1 MIRNYRMQWGKVI
14 LPRITFILLFIM
26 MSFGVYIQ
34 PARAACT
41 ITGVVYRDYNDNGQQ
56 EALEP
61 GEGGVEV
68 RAYDAAGSLVDTATT
83 ADDGT
88 YTLTL
93 PTDGEVRIEFT
104 WPMTFLYSARFG
116 ANSGTTIRF
125 VECNGAVPGVSLG
138 LSQPSQFCHTNA
150 PDLGTSCYVFEDQ
163 LRGPFAD
170 SPAFVT
176 FPYTATGD
184 QAHPVLALA
193 SQIGT
198 TWGLGYHRA
207 SDSFFVASYLK
218 RHTGFGPNAS
228 GTATTTGGIYR
239 MRPSTGQVSL
249 FLDLNTLPAAFNTGA
264 DPHPAS
270 TTDCPP
276 NFFDNCWQYDTDTYN
291 LVSKM
296 SLGDL
301 DISEDDRSIYVVNL
315 NTREL
320 LDIPIGYDATVPPAS
335 RIRRYSLTGLPGQT
349 CSSSADVRPFGLGVH
364 DGRVYV
370 GSVCSAETSQNPN
383 DLRAFVHS
391 FDPLAGG
398 GFRLELTFPLAYPR
412 GCADQSDV
420 NCPLNPFTGRDRSA
434 QWRPWNPNWPNP
446 DNEANVYAEPL
457 LSDIVFDNQNMVI
470 GIRDRFGDRAG
481 RQQPGPFDLTSG
493 QLSNGITAG
502 DVLRAC
508 RDASGAWALEA
519 NGSCGGI
526 TTGGAG
532 NGEGPGGGEYYFHDR
547 NNPNIPADGP
557 ARHDEIS
564 LGGLVDIP
572 GSPEMAMTV
581 FDPLCENCGFPDAL
595 FDGGVVWLNHNTG
608 TRFRSFRIFDG
619 PSVPPPPPGLIEQ
632 FGKSNGL
639 GDLEAVCGPAPLE
652 IGNLVWED
660 LDLNGVQ
667 DPGELK
673 LANVSLRLY
682 MDTDGDGTV
691 DTLIA
696 QTITDADGE
705 YYFNEQNIYF
715 AGLFPPGTPGINF
728 VDINGNGV
736 RDDFEPIGLL
746 PDTAYEVRLDDP
758 ANYNGGPLTPYYATR
773 ANTRV
778 LNDGNDDFRD
788 SDGVN
793 PRPRELVSETN
804 FPVTALTTRL
814 YGDNDHTFDFGFALQ
829 PPPSV
834 TPTPPPGTPGTPGAP
849 GTLGISK
856 TPDDPFA
863 EPGKIVSWTIT
874 VTNDTDTPA
883 TNVVVE
889 DRVPDELEIVPPL
902 PPSATVSGQLV
913 TVTFDLIP
921 PRSSASVTIT
931 TRVRDDVQVPFIIV
945 NPAGIIGGPAT
956 EASVISVQRLPETG
970 ETPLIRWV
978 ILGGAL
984 VIVLAG
990 GWLLLRRLGRA

>member
-1 MIRNYRMQWGKVI
+1 
-14 LPRITFILLFIM
+14 
-26 MSFGVYIQ
+26 MSFGIYIQ
-34 PARAACT
+34 PARAACI
-41 ITGVVYRDYNDNGQQ
+41 ITGVAYRDYNDNGQQ

-61 GEGGVEV
+61 GQGGVVV
-68 RAYDAAGSLVDTATT
+68 RAYDAAGGLAGTATT
-83 ADDGT
+83 ADADGS
-88 YTLTL
+88 YTLNL
-93 PTDGEVRIEFT
+93 PSDGEVRLEFDWT
-104 WPMTFLYSARFG
+104 ATFLYSARFG
-116 ANSGTTIRF
+116 ANSETTIQF
-125 VECNGAVPGVSLG
+125 VECAGAVPGLSLG
-138 LSQPSQFCHTNA
+138 LSQPAEYCHMNN
-150 PDLGTSCYVFEDQ
+150 PDLGTSCYTFEDQ
-163 LRGPFAD
+163 LRGPFSA
-170 SPAFVT
+170 SPTFIT

-184 QAHPVLALA
+184 AAHPVLALA

-249 FLDLNTLPAAFNTGA
+249 FLDLNTLPAAFNTGD
-264 DPHPAS
+264 DPHPAN

-276 NFFDNCWQYDTDTYN
+276 NFFNNCWQYDTDTYN

-301 DISEDDRSIYVVNL
+301 DVSEDDRSLYVVNL

-320 LDIPIGYDATVPPAS
+320 LDIPIGYEATVPPAS
-335 RIRRYSLTGLPGQT
+335 RIRRYSLTGLPGT
-349 CSSSADVRPFGLGVH
+349 VCSSSADVRPFALGVH

-370 GSVCSAETSQNPN
+370 GSVCSAETSQDPD

-398 GFRLELTFPLAYPR
+398 GFRLELSFPLNYPR

-420 NCPLNPFTGRDRSA
+420 NCPVNPFTGRSRSA
-434 QWRPWNPNWPNP
+434 VWNPWTPTWPNP
-446 DNEANVYAEPL
+446 DNEATVNPEPL
-457 LSDIVFDNQNMVI
+457 LTDIVFDNQDMVL
-470 GIRDRFGDRAG
+470 GFRDRFGDRAG
-481 RQQPGPFDLTSG
+481 HQQPGPFDLGSG
-493 QLSNGITAG
+493 QLANGISSG

-508 RDASGAWALEA
+508 RDISGVWTLEN
-519 NGSCGGI
+519 NGTCGGI

-547 NNPNIPADGP
+547 NNPNIPADGGE
-557 ARHDEIS
+557 RHDEIS

-572 GSPEMAMTV
+572 GSAEMVMTV

-595 FDGGVVWLNHNTG
+595 FDGGVTWLNNDTG
-608 TRFRSFRIFDG
+608 TRFQSFRIFNG
-619 PSVPPPPPGLIEQ
+619 PSIPPPPPAFIEQ

-682 MDTDGDGTV
+682 MDTDGDDDV
-691 DTLIA
+691 DTLVA
-696 QTITDADGE
+696 QTVTDADGE

-746 PDTAYEVRLDDP
+746 PDTTYEVRLDDP
-758 ANYNGGPLTPYYATR
+758 ANYGGGPLTPYYTTR
-773 ANTRV
+773 VNTRV
-778 LNDGNDDFRD
+778 INDGNDDFRD

-793 PRPRELVSETN
+793 PRPRELVTETN
-804 FPVTALTTRL
+804 FPVTVAVTRL

-829 PPPSV
+829 PPPV
-834 TPTPPPGTPGTPGAP
+834 TSTPLPGTPGTPGAP
-849 GTLGISK
+849 GGSLGISK
-856 TPDDPFA
+856 VPDDPFA
-863 EPGKIVSWTIT
+863 EPGKIVAWTIT

-902 PPSATVSGQLV
+902 PANATAIGQLV

-921 PRSSASVTIT
+921 ARSSASVTIT
-931 TRVRDDVQVPFIIV
+931 TRVRDDVAVPFIII
-945 NPAGIIGGPAT
+945 NPAAIVGGPST
-956 EASVISVQRLPETG
+956 EANIISVQRLPETG
-970 ETPLIRWV
+970 ETPLVRWV

-984 VIVLAG
+984 VILAVG
-990 GWLLLRRLGRA
+990 GWLLARRFNRV